1 MIFIVSW
8 CYGGLAMVVF
18 ILFWQGS
25 CPPYT
30 GTTRGSLWP
39 VTSKLHSQRKKT
51 VSEGIGSLL
60 VFGGSW
66 KMWRQGTEKD
76 PGKIREQW
84 RISSEYLRCI
94 RSRCRIWVA
103 YGETRFGI
111 VCARAVSFQSFP
123 SKDKDTLGRAGPVA
137 CCAEALDGPNRWMIP
152 ATGKFWSVVFATGA
166 VSDVEKY
173 TVLSSPSCFCTHVT
187 FYGVDCLGTYFTH
200 VQTCNVIRV
209 SSATEWTAPVH
220 TLHMPK
226 HVM

>member
-1 MIFIVSW
+1 M
-8 CYGGLAMVVF
+8 GGWPWLL
-18 ILFWQGS
+18 LFYFGRAPI
-25 CPPYT
+25 PPSGT
-30 GTTRGSLWP
+30 GIP
-39 VTSKLHSQRKKT
+39 VACDFETPQSEKKT

-103 YGETRFGI
+103 YGETCFGI

-152 ATGKFWSVVFATGA
+152 ATGNKFWSVVFATGA

-173 TVLSSPSCFCTHVT
+173 TVFSSLSCFCTHVT

-200 VQTCNVIRV
+200 VQTCNVTRV
-209 SSATEWTAPVH
+209 QRATEWTASVH